1 MNPIQSIKLN
11 KKGQVALFVAVSI
24 SVFLLYLGLYT
35 VNRHVEERRALI
47 DAQNSTESFYL
58 ADMGVERFLYE
69 LKLQIN
75 DPAAAP
81 YGAYQSMD
89 YLAKC
94 INDND
99 CTDDDS
105 PPNTDAVAVG
115 DGSYRIVVVGTNI
128 KVIGSYRNVSR
139 AIELS
144 YTP

>member
-1 MNPIQSIKLN
+1 MKISKIKLN
-11 KKGQVALFVAVSI
+11 KKGQVALFVAVSV

-35 VNRHVEERRALI
+35 MNRNIQEKMTLI
-47 DAQNSTESFYL
+47 NAQNSVESFYL
-58 ADMGVERFLYE
+58 ADTGVERFLYE
-69 LKLQIN
+69 LKFQIN

-99 CTDDDS
+99 CTDADD
-105 PPNTDAVAVG
+105 PPNTDAVTVG
-115 DGSYRIVVVGTNI
+115 NGYYRIVVVGTNI

>member
-1 MNPIQSIKLN
+1 MDISKIKLN
-11 KKGQVALFVAVSI
+11 KNGQVALFVAVSI
-24 SVFLLYLGLYT
+24 SAFLLYLGLYT
-35 VNRHVEERRALI
+35 MNRNIQEKKTLI
-47 DAQNSTESFYL
+47 NAQNSVESFYL
-58 ADMGVERFLYE
+58 ADTGVERFLFE

-99 CTDDDS
+99 CTDEDA
-105 PPNTDAVAVG
+105 PPNDEAVTVG
-115 DGSYRIVVVGTNI
+115 NGSYRIVVVGTNI
-128 KVIGSYRNVSR
+128 KVIGSYRAVNR